1 MKTNILCLVSLFFF
15 SLVFSQKQVF
25 ETNKA
30 FQKPKNNSNTSYAL
44 SNSQTDEVLLIAE
57 GSELIRAILLDKD
70 YQIKNQSIAKPLQSG
85 FSDFIGYKITKDLY
99 TIFFTNT
106 KQNKFGVL
114 EFDMSNKMYATK
126 KLDFK
131 LKKEKFVESV
141 FYNNEMYLFT
151 ISKQSSN
158 INMYVFDD
166 DYNTSKHS
174 FSFKEA
180 EFPNPN
186 SPSFILDVYDQL
198 VAGSDTFSPVILN
211 LAKIA
216 DENPNVIETT
226 SKEIKLYLKG
236 KHVIFT
242 FDKNHV
248 KTDVFTINLE
258 TKDLEHKAFDKVSK
272 ERNEYKKHNSFL
284 YDDILFQIASEN
296 DKMNFRAIEISS
308 GAIIN
313 EYLTAKEDTIF
324 YKNSPIIQEKST
336 SDFLGKPVENNRNLE
351 KTKQFLRKISSADL
365 GISVYENNDIYNIV
379 LGGTKAIAGTGGVA
393 AMAFGVAG
401 GMAGAALA
409 GGIAN
414 MNYSFNP
421 VFYGYSSYQN
431 TKSTYINCLF
441 DKNLNHV
448 EGKIPY
454 NTYDDIN
461 DFESGLEKPKAINVF
476 MHKDKLHYNY
486 LDRETGIFRLYI
498 FEN

>member
-1 MKTNILCLVSLFFF
+1 MKINILCLFGLFFYT
-15 SLVFSQKQVF
+15 SIFSQKQVF

-44 SNSQTDEVLLIAE
+44 SNSQTDDVLIIAE
-57 GSELIRAILLDKD
+57 GSDLTRALLLNED
-70 YQIKNQSIAKPLQSG
+70 YQVKNQSIAKPLQSS
-85 FSDFIGYKITKDLY
+85 FNDFIGYRITKDVY

-114 EFDMSNKMYATK
+114 EFDMSSKMNKTK

-131 LKKEKFVESV
+131 LKKEKYLESV

-166 DYNTSKHS
+166 VYNTSKHT

-186 SPSFILDVYDQL
+186 SSSFTMDVYDQL
-198 VAGSDTFSPVILN
+198 VVGSNTFSPIILN
-211 LAKIA
+211 LVKIA

-226 SKEIKLYLKG
+226 SKEIKLYQKG
-236 KHVIFT
+236 EQVIFT

-248 KTDVFTINLE
+248 KTDIYTINLK
-258 TKDLEHKAFDKVSK
+258 TKDLKHQAFEKVSK
-272 ERNEYKKHNSFL
+272 ERNEFKKHNSFL

-296 DKMNFRAIEISS
+296 DKMNFRAVDISS
-308 GAIIN
+308 GSIIK
-313 EYLTAKEDTIF
+313 EYLISKEDKITF
-324 YKNSPIIQEKST
+324 KNSPIIQEKST
-336 SDFLGKPVENNRNLE
+336 SDLLGKPVEHSRNLE
-351 KTKQFLRKISSADL
+351 KTKQFLRKISSSNL
-365 GISVYENNDIYNIV
+365 GISVYETKGIYNII
-379 LGGTKAIAGTGGVA
+379 LGGAKEIVGTGGVA
-393 AMAFGVAG
+393 AIGFGMAG

-421 VFYGYSSYQN
+421 VFHGYSSYQN

-448 EGKIPY
+448 EGKIPL
-454 NTYDDIN
+454 NIYDDVN
-461 DFESGLEKPKAINVF
+461 DFEANLTKPKAINIF
-476 MHKDKLHYNY
+476 MHQNRLHYNY
-486 LDRETGIFRLYI
+486 LDRETGIFRLYV
-498 FEN
+498 F